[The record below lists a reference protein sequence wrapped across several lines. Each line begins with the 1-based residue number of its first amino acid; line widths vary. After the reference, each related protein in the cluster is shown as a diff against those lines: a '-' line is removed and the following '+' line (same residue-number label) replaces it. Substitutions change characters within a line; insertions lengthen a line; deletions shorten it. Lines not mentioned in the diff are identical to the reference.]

1 MPADESDPDKADSST
16 EPGAHNPCR
25 PGADEVADGPAD
37 PGAAD
42 AAESPAAAAAEKLNN
57 RAFTVAA
64 FGLFLPFIGFVAGIA
79 GLLMSRAAAP
89 RGAAAGIT
97 VDVNARNFSLVVIG
111 VWSVVWLFTLIPG
124 LTR

>member
-1 MPADESDPDKADSST
+1 MPADEPDPDTADSGT
-16 EPGAHNPCR
+16 HPR
-25 PGADEVADGPAD
+25 ADEAADSPAD

-64 FGLFLPFIGFVAGIA
+64 FGLFLPFIGLIPGIA
-79 GLLMSRAAAP
+79 GLLMSRAARAK
-89 RGAAAGIT
+89 GAAAGIT

-111 VWSVVWLFTLIPG
+111 VWGVVWLFTLIPG